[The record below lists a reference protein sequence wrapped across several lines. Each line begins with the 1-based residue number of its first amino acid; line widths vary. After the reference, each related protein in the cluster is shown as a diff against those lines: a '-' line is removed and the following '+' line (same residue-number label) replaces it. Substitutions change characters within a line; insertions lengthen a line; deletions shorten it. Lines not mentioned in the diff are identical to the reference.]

1 MKLKNL
7 IEAKYLNEASS
18 VDLSEIPVMQAKQVL
33 AFEKILGGKH
43 TDLWDGIHGY
53 IVTIKVPNGKE
64 RLMSDDLKKL
74 LSLKIRWVEI
84 TGQDIYLGF

>member
-7 IEAKYLNEASS
+7 LETKQINEASS
-18 VDLSEIPVMQAKQVL
+18 ADITEIPVMKAKQVL
-33 AFEKILGGKH
+33 AFEKVLGGKH

-53 IVTIKVPNGKE
+53 IVYIKVPNGSE

-74 LSLKIRWVEI
+74 LSLKIRWIEI
-84 TGQDIYLGF
+84 TGQEIYLGF